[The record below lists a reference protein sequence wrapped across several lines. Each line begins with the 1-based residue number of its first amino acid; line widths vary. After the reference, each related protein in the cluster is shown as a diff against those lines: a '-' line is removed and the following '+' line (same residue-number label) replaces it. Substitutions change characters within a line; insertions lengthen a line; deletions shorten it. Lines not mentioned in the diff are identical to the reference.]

1 MQDKIKRLAD
11 RIDALTLRERV
22 LIFAALLV
30 AMHQV
35 WDFLFWTPMVER
47 QDALLSQEQTLNK
60 EMLQMQI
67 DLKLLSA
74 KASAD
79 PDKQIKQN
87 IETLEKQLSTLNTQI
102 QQDSAGIVSPEQMA
116 RLLEEM
122 LLSQKTL
129 KLLHLETH
137 DSVALIKPE
146 KEKLPSVKYQIYRH
160 DFSIEFSGSYLA
172 TLQYLETLEK
182 LGTRFF
188 WDAIEFGVEDF
199 PENKVRL
206 KLYTLSL
213 SDAWIGV

>member
-1 MQDKIKRLAD
+1 MQDKLKLLAS

-22 LIFAALLV
+22 LIFFALLV
-30 AMHQV
+30 AIHQV
-35 WDFLFWTPMVER
+35 WDYLFWTPMIER
-47 QDALLSQEQTLNK
+47 QEALQSQEQALNK

-79 PDKQIKQN
+79 PDKQIKQD
-87 IETLEKQLSTLNTQI
+87 IETLEKQLSTLNGKIRQE
-102 QQDSAGIVSPEQMA
+102 SSGMVSPEQMA

-129 KLLHLETH
+129 ELLRLETH

-146 KEKLPSVKYQIYRH
+146 KDKLPSVKYQIYRH

-172 TLQYLETLEK
+172 TLKYLETLEQ
-182 LGTRFF
+182 LETRFF
-188 WDAIEFGVEDF
+188 WDEIEFGVEDF

>member
-1 MQDKIKRLAD
+1 MQDKIKRLAE

-22 LIFAALLV
+22 LVFIALLV
-30 AMHQV
+30 ALHQV
-35 WDFLFWTPMVER
+35 WDYFFWSPMVER
-47 QDALLSQEQTLNK
+47 QDALQSQEQELNK

-67 DLKLLSA
+67 DLKLLA
-74 KASAD
+74 AEASAD
-79 PDKQIKQN
+79 PDKQIKQD
-87 IETLEKQLSTLNTQI
+87 IEALEKQLTTLNGNIRQE
-102 QQDSAGIVSPEQMA
+102 SSGMVSPEQMA
-116 RLLEEM
+116 LLLEEM

-129 KLLHLETH
+129 ELLHLETH
-137 DSVALIKPE
+137 DSVALIKP
-146 KEKLPSVKYQIYRH
+146 KEDQLPSVKYQIYRH

-172 TLQYLETLEK
+172 TLKYLETLEQ